1 MYAQNFYG
9 TGPGII
15 RRRRAYR
22 VKAECFLDMDFFARS
37 DEEAEEL
44 FNEFSD
50 SVESRY
56 PGIVLELKSI
66 REDDE

>member
-22 VKAECFLDMDFFARS
+22 VKAECFLDMGFFARS
-37 DEEAEEL
+37 DVL
-44 FNEFSD
+44 NVFHNNFSIDLD
-50 SVESRY
+50 SLTN
-56 PGIVLELKSI
+56 IQ
-66 REDDE
+66 

>member
-1 MYAQNFYG
+1 MHAQNFYG
-9 TGPGII
+9 TGPVII
-15 RRRRAYR
+15 GRRRAYR
-22 VKAECFLDMDFFARS
+22 VKAECFLDMGFFARS
-37 DEEAEEL
+37 DEEAEDL
-44 FNEFSD
+44 FNDFSD

>member
-1 MYAQNFYG
+1 MHVQNFYG
-9 TGPGII
+9 IGPGII
-15 RRRRAYR
+15 GRRRAYR
-22 VKAECFLDMDFFARS
+22 VKAECFLDMGFFARS
-37 DEEAEEL
+37 DKEAEEQ

-66 REDDE
+66 REEGE